1 MKYIV
6 VLGDGMADEP
16 IPELGGKTPME
27 AARTPV
33 MDELASKGSLGTVQ
47 NVPAGMAPGSDVA
60 NLSVLGYDP
69 AENYSGRS
77 PLEALSVG
85 VAMEESDVI
94 FRSNIVTLTD
104 EEPYEEKTIL
114 DHSSGEIST
123 ADADVLMDAIRE
135 KFNSDTFRFYTGTSY
150 RHILVWKNGRVAKL
164 EPPHDHLGS
173 VIGPY
178 LPQEEV
184 LRNMMKESF
193 PVLNDHP
200 VNRARAAAGKN
211 KANSLWFWG
220 AGTKPKV
227 QNFREKTGLKG
238 AMISAVDLLKGIA
251 VGVGMKVC
259 QVEGATGSIDTN
271 YEGKAQAAIDA
282 LLRDGYD
289 FAYIHVEAPDEM
301 GHQGKVHE
309 KVKSIEYLDSRLIA
323 LVKKAM
329 EDAGEDYRMLILP
342 DHPTPIRI
350 RTHTGDPVP
359 YLIYDSTR
367 QQKKQARFT
376 EETARAAGNFE
387 PNGYRLI
394 ERLIAAE

>member
-251 VGVGMKVC
+251 VGAGMKVC

-329 EDAGEDYRMLILP
+329 EEAGEDYRMLILP

>member
-227 QNFREKTGLKG
+227 QNFQEKTGLKG
-238 AMISAVDLLKGIA
+238 AMVSAVDLLKGIA
-251 VGVGMKVC
+251 VGAGMKVC

-282 LLRDGYD
+282 LLKEGYD

-301 GHQGKVHE
+301 GHQGKVQE

-329 EDAGEDYRMLILP
+329 EEAGEDYRMLILP

-367 QQKKQARFT
+367 QQKKRTRFT
-376 EETARAAGNFE
+376 EETARAANNFE